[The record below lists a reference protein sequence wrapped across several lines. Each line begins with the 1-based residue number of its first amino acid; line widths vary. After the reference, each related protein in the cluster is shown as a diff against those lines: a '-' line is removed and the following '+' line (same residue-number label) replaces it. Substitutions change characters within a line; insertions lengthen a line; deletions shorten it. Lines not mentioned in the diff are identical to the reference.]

1 MTEDLNAMA
10 VFVALA
16 EAGSFRGAGDR
27 LGVSASA
34 VSQSLRRLEERLGV
48 VLAHRTSRSMR
59 LTDAGSLLYA
69 SVRPAIEEVRA
80 ATAAVGA
87 LGSEPRGTLRLHVAG
102 VAQSFLGGPVLDGF
116 LAAHPA
122 VRLEVFVSDEPLDIV
137 AAGYD
142 AGVRLGEVIDGDMV
156 AVPLAGDER
165 LIVVGAP
172 AYFARHPKPAHPRD
186 LADHQCLNWRP
197 TADAPGYRWEF
208 TEDGRDFSVAV
219 PSRVLTNDVALLLR
233 LARAGRGLT
242 MLYER
247 ELRDDLARG
256 DLVAVLDEYSTPFSG
271 FQLYYPGR
279 RQAAPPLRALVEHV
293 RRTRAGARRAGRPG
307 EKYRPGGS

>member
-1 MTEDLNAMA
+1 MTDDLNAVA
-10 VFVALA
+10 TFVALA
-16 EAGSFRGAGDR
+16 EAKSFRGAGDR
-27 LGVSASA
+27 LGVTASA
-34 VSQSLRRLEERLGV
+34 VSQTLRRLEERLGV

-59 LTDAGSLLYA
+59 LTAAGEQLYA
-69 SVRPAIEEVRA
+69 SVSPALAEVRA
-80 ATAAVGA
+80 AATAVGA
-87 LGSEPRGTLRLHVAG
+87 LGDEPRGTLRLHVAG
-102 VAQSFLGGPVLDGF
+102 VAESFLSGPVLEGF
-116 LAAHPA
+116 LAEHTH

-142 AGVRLGEVIDGDMV
+142 AGVRLGEVIEGDMV

-172 AYFARHPKPAHPRD
+172 AYFARRPKPVHPRE
-186 LADHQCLNWRP
+186 LAQHECLNWRP

-219 PSRVLTNDVALLLR
+219 PARVLTNEVALLLR

-247 ELRDDLARG
+247 ELQGDLARG
-256 DLVAVLDEYSTPFSG
+256 DLVAVLDEFSTPFPG
-271 FQLYYPGR
+271 FYLYYPGR
-279 RQAAPPLRALVEHV
+279 RQASPPLRALVDHV
-293 RRTRAGARRAGRPG
+293 RRTRKTARYAG
-307 EKYRPGGS
+307 S